1 MSENEKTMNKYE
13 TLKIILRNIKHPVL
27 LVLFLFL
34 FASMQPL
41 FAYGISVCID
51 NINSR
56 FHYFM
61 LVTVCIAIVGLFSE
75 ILSGKLLI
83 NEVRNIELFMQRYLI
98 DNFCRMQ
105 PGRLEDEIKSGY
117 FMKFY
122 RDCAII
128 SSAFK
133 VLLPFF
139 IVAITNLFII
149 AIIVLLKN
157 SVLLLCLMI
166 LPFLFCGFFLYPYKK
181 NISVANCD
189 MINAQ
194 DRTAENLLHF
204 FSVFANMKVNAAEAK
219 FAQKAKDFFTNQNEA
234 VKRVELL
241 DFNFEFKLKSISIIF
256 KCILLAST
264 GTMAAKGFI
273 SLGDVVLYQLLL
285 SHVADA
291 FGRSMTLVQFIGT
304 YGEAFNSFVAGL
316 SNFHLE
322 EKKADLKKVKLAGNI
337 RLDNVTLSYAEKS
350 VISNVSAEIKAG
362 KFVVVK
368 GDNGTGKSTMLKLL
382 ATFHKPSF
390 GNVFFNDVNSS
401 DIDLFDL
408 RKQIFYISQN
418 QQILDVSFLENITL
432 GEIYSDKHLLEVIE
446 KSGLKELYDQTQKQN
461 IDQSQYSGGELQR
474 IAIAQAM
481 LRSPKILFI
490 DELENHL
497 DDIGYN
503 IYVNWLKE
511 MKGFITLIVVSHKK
525 EIINLADQIFDLNVG
540 SLTVN
545 DSVNEG
551 IYHDETKT
559 GNGGLL

>member
-1 MSENEKTMNKYE
+1 MNKYE

-61 LVTVCIAIVGLFSE
+61 LVTICIAIVGLFSE

-181 NISVANCD
+181 NISIANCD

-194 DRTAENLLHF
+194 DRTADNLLHF

-322 EKKADLKKVKLAGNI
+322 EKKQILKK
-337 RLDNVTLSYAEKS
+337 
-350 VISNVSAEIKAG
+350 
-362 KFVVVK
+362 
-368 GDNGTGKSTMLKLL
+368 
-382 ATFHKPSF
+382 
-390 GNVFFNDVNSS
+390 
-401 DIDLFDL
+401 
-408 RKQIFYISQN
+408 
-418 QQILDVSFLENITL
+418 
-432 GEIYSDKHLLEVIE
+432 
-446 KSGLKELYDQTQKQN
+446 
-461 IDQSQYSGGELQR
+461 
-474 IAIAQAM
+474 
-481 LRSPKILFI
+481 
-490 DELENHL
+490 
-497 DDIGYN
+497 
-503 IYVNWLKE
+503 
-511 MKGFITLIVVSHKK
+511 
-525 EIINLADQIFDLNVG
+525 
-540 SLTVN
+540 
-545 DSVNEG
+545 
-551 IYHDETKT
+551 
-559 GNGGLL
+559 

>member
-1 MSENEKTMNKYE
+1 M
-13 TLKIILRNIKHPVL
+13 
-27 LVLFLFL
+27 
-34 FASMQPL
+34 
-41 FAYGISVCID
+41 
-51 NINSR
+51 
-56 FHYFM
+56 
-61 LVTVCIAIVGLFSE
+61 
-75 ILSGKLLI
+75 
-83 NEVRNIELFMQRYLI
+83 
-98 DNFCRMQ
+98 
-105 PGRLEDEIKSGY
+105 
-117 FMKFY
+117 
-122 RDCAII
+122 
-128 SSAFK
+128 
-133 VLLPFF
+133 
-139 IVAITNLFII
+139 
-149 AIIVLLKN
+149 
-157 SVLLLCLMI
+157 
-166 LPFLFCGFFLYPYKK
+166 
-181 NISVANCD
+181 
-189 MINAQ
+189 
-194 DRTAENLLHF
+194 
-204 FSVFANMKVNAAEAK
+204 
-219 FAQKAKDFFTNQNEA
+219 
-234 VKRVELL
+234 
-241 DFNFEFKLKSISIIF
+241 
-256 KCILLAST
+256 
-264 GTMAAKGFI
+264 
-273 SLGDVVLYQLLL
+273 
-285 SHVADA
+285 
-291 FGRSMTLVQFIGT
+291 
-304 YGEAFNSFVAGL
+304 
-316 SNFHLE
+316 
-322 EKKADLKKVKLAGNI
+322 
-337 RLDNVTLSYAEKS
+337 
-350 VISNVSAEIKAG
+350 
-362 KFVVVK
+362 VK
-368 GDNGTGKSTMLKLL
+368 GDNGTGKSTLLKLL